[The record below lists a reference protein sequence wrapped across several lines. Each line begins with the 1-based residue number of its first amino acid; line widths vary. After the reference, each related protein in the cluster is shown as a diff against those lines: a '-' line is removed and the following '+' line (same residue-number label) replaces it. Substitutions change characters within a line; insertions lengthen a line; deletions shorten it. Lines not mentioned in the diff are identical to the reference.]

1 MPNLPPELVL
11 VSAKVNLGKQAAVG
25 TVHFPS
31 GSQFQWVSVLPAA
44 WAEESFA
51 SLDLCSVH

>member
-11 VSAKVNLGKQAAVG
+11 VTAKVNLGKQAAVG
-25 TVHFPS
+25 AVHFPRR
-31 GSQFQWVSVLPAA
+31 SQFQWVSVLPAA

-51 SLDLCSVH
+51 SLDLSSVC